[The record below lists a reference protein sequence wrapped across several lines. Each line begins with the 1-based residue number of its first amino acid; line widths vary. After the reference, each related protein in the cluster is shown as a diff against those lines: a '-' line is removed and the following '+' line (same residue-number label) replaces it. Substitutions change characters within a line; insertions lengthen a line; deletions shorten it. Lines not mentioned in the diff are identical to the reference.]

1 MNEVIAILEKVGA
14 IIPNGH
20 FVGVSGLHFDTYVN
34 KDALLPH
41 TRDISAICELFAQKY
56 KDAAIDVV
64 AAPALGGII
73 LSQWTAYHLTELTH
87 REVLGVYTEKTPE
100 NEQIFNRGYEKYVEG
115 KRVLVLEDSTTTGQ
129 SVMKVVRALREAKG
143 EVVAVCVMVN
153 RDQDRVN
160 ERTLGIPFSSL
171 AELPIISYEQKDCP
185 LCKNDVP
192 ISTTLGHGK
201 RFLEE
206 QRT

>member
-1 MNEVIAILEKVGA
+1 
-14 IIPNGH
+14 
-20 FVGVSGLHFDTYVN
+20 
-34 KDALLPH
+34 
-41 TRDISAICELFAQKY
+41 
-56 KDAAIDVV
+56 VV